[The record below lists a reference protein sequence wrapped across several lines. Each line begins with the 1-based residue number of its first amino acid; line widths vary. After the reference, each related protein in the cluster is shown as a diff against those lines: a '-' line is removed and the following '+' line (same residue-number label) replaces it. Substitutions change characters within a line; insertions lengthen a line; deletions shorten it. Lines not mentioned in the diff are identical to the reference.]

1 MKALL
6 LKAKGQWDSMS
17 VEEIDTPSPGKGEV
31 LVKIHAAGLNP
42 VDYKTATNGNPN
54 WEYPHILGLDGA
66 GIIEQVGDEVTE
78 WKAGDRVVYHGD
90 LMRKGTFAQYAI
102 AQAHTIS
109 QLPESISFVHAAA
122 IPTAGYT
129 AYQALFRKL
138 HIHRG
143 QTILIHAGAGG
154 VGGYAIQMAKYM
166 GLTVITT
173 ASRHNHDFVKK
184 LGADYAIDY
193 KEEDFVDQTVE
204 ITNGIGVHA
213 VLDTVSS
220 DNATKSLDTLTFNG
234 QMAYIAGA
242 PDFAQGVSFARPLS
256 FHQIALGGVYQSSN
270 TAEQAD
276 LAMMGD
282 EMINLLLGGYVD
294 PMIKK
299 TISLE
304 EIPQAL
310 VELSE
315 RHVTGKI
322 VAEIEHE

>member
-6 LKAKGQWDSMS
+6 LKDKGQWNKMT

-66 GIIEQVGDEVTE
+66 GIIEDVGEDVSI
-78 WKAGDRVVYHGD
+78 WKPGDRVVYHGD
-90 LMRKGTFAQYAI
+90 LMKKGTFAEYAI
-102 AQAHTIS
+102 TSAHTIS
-109 QLPESISFVHAAA
+109 SLPDAISFENAAA

-138 HIHRG
+138 HIHKG

-154 VGGYAIQMAKYM
+154 VGGFAIQMAKYI

-173 ASRHNHDFVKK
+173 ASKGNHAYVQK

-193 KEEDFVDQTVE
+193 RKEDFVDRTLE
-204 ITNGIGVHA
+204 ITNGNGVNA
-213 VLDTVSS
+213 VLDAVSGE
-220 DNATKSLDTLTFNG
+220 NATKSLDTLTFNG
-234 QMAYIAGA
+234 QIAYIAGP
-242 PDFAQGVSFARPLS
+242 PDFSKGVSFSRPLS
-256 FHQIALGGVYQSSN
+256 FHQIALGGVFQSSN

-276 LAMMGD
+276 LATMGD
-282 EMINLLLGGYVD
+282 DMLHLLLGGYVD
-294 PMIKK
+294 PMIQQ
-299 TISLE
+299 TVSLE

-322 VAEIEHE
+322 IAKIRE

>member
-6 LKAKGQWDSMS
+6 LKDKGQWDKMT

-31 LVKIHAAGLNP
+31 LVRIHAAGLNP

-66 GIIEQVGDEVTE
+66 GIIEEVGEDVSI
-78 WKAGDRVVYHGD
+78 WKPGDRVVYHGD
-90 LMRKGTFAQYAI
+90 LMKKGTFAEYAI
-102 AQAHTIS
+102 TSAHTIS
-109 QLPESISFVHAAA
+109 SLPDAISFENAAA

-138 HIHRG
+138 HIHKG

-154 VGGYAIQMAKYM
+154 VGGFAIQMAKYS

-173 ASRHNHDFVKK
+173 ASTRNHDYVRK

-193 KEEDFVDQTVE
+193 KKEDFVDRTLE
-204 ITNGIGVHA
+204 ITNGRGVNA
-213 VLDTVSS
+213 VLDAVSGE
-220 DNATKSLDTLTFNG
+220 NATKSLDTLTFNG
-234 QMAYIAGA
+234 QIAYIAGA
-242 PDFAQGVSFARPLS
+242 PDFSQGVSFARPLS
-256 FHQIALGGVYQSSN
+256 FHQIALGGVFQSFN

-276 LAMMGD
+276 LATMGD
-282 EMINLLLGGYVD
+282 EMLHLLLGGYVD
-294 PMIKK
+294 PMIQQ
-299 TISLE
+299 TVSLG

-322 VAEIEHE
+322 VAKIRE

>member
-6 LKAKGQWDSMS
+6 LKDKGQWNKMT

-42 VDYKTATNGNPN
+42 VDYKTATHGNPN

-66 GIIEQVGDEVTE
+66 GIIEDVGEDVSI
-78 WKAGDRVVYHGD
+78 WKPGDRVVYHGD
-90 LMRKGTFAQYAI
+90 LMKKGTFAEYAI
-102 AQAHTIS
+102 TSAHTIS
-109 QLPESISFVHAAA
+109 SLPDAISFENAAA

-138 HIHRG
+138 HIHKG

-154 VGGYAIQMAKYM
+154 VGGFAIQMAKYI

-173 ASRHNHDFVKK
+173 ASKGNHAYVQK

-193 KEEDFVDQTVE
+193 RKEDFVDRTLE
-204 ITNGIGVHA
+204 ITNGNGVNA
-213 VLDTVSS
+213 VLDAVSGE
-220 DNATKSLDTLTFNG
+220 NATKSLDTLTFNG
-234 QMAYIAGA
+234 QIAYIAGP
-242 PDFAQGVSFARPLS
+242 PDFSKGVSFSRPLS
-256 FHQIALGGVYQSSN
+256 FHQIALGGVFQSSN

-276 LAMMGD
+276 LATMGD
-282 EMINLLLGGYVD
+282 DMLHLLLGGYVD
-294 PMIKK
+294 PMIQQ
-299 TISLE
+299 TVSLE

-322 VAEIEHE
+322 IAKIRE

>member
-6 LKAKGQWDSMS
+6 LKEKNQWGSME
-17 VEEIDTPSPGKGEV
+17 VQEIETPSPKKGEV

-66 GIIEQVGDEVTE
+66 GVIEQVGEEVID
-78 WKAGDRVVYHGD
+78 WKPGDRVVYHGD
-90 LMRKGTFAQYAI
+90 LMKKGTFAEYAI

-109 QLPESISFVHAAA
+109 KLPEAISFVDAAA
-122 IPTAGYT
+122 LPTAGYT

-154 VGGYAIQMAKYM
+154 VGGFAIQMAKYM

-173 ASRHNHDFVKK
+173 ASSHNHDFVKK

-193 KEEDFVDQTVE
+193 KEEDFVERTLQL
-204 ITNGIGVHA
+204 TNGIGVHA
-213 VLDTVSS
+213 VLDAVSG

-234 QMAYIAGA
+234 QIAYIAGA
-242 PDFAQGVSFARPLS
+242 PDFQQGVSFARPLS

-270 TAEQAD
+270 LAEQAD

-282 EMINLLLGGYVD
+282 EMIQLLLGGNLD
-294 PMIKK
+294 PMITK
-299 TISLE
+299 TIALE
-304 EIPQAL
+304 EVPQAL
-310 VELSE
+310 IELSE

-322 VAEIEHE
+322 VTKISE

>member
-6 LKAKGQWDSMS
+6 LKEKKQWDSMEVHE
-17 VEEIDTPSPGKGEV
+17 VETPSPKKGEV

-66 GIIEQVGDEVTE
+66 GVIEEVGEEVTD
-78 WKAGDRVVYHGD
+78 WQPGDRVVYHGD
-90 LMRKGTFAQYAI
+90 LMKKGTFAEYAI

-109 QLPESISFVHAAA
+109 KLPEAISFVDAAA
-122 IPTAGYT
+122 LPTAGYT

-154 VGGYAIQMAKYM
+154 VGGFAIQMAKYM

-173 ASRHNHDFVKK
+173 ASSHNHDFVKK

-193 KEEDFVDQTVE
+193 KKEDFVERALE

-213 VLDTVSS
+213 VLDAVSG

-234 QMAYIAGA
+234 QIAYIAGA
-242 PDFAQGVSFARPLS
+242 PDFQQGVSFARPLS
-256 FHQIALGGVYQSSN
+256 FHQIALGGVYQSPN
-270 TAEQAD
+270 LAEQAD

-282 EMINLLLGGYVD
+282 EMIQLLLGGYLD
-294 PMIKK
+294 PMIAK

-304 EIPQAL
+304 EVPQAL

-322 VAEIEHE
+322 VTKISE